1 MSRVLLVDDSPEYEI
16 MVRKALTRPGLDV
29 DVAATARDALM
40 SLLQDPLP
48 QLILLDITLPD
59 RDGLQLYADLQADD
73 RLSAIP
79 VIFLT
84 GHTELAN
91 KLTAF
96 SLGAEDYLVKPVLPL
111 ELRARVEA
119 RLRKLEAKADQE
131 NLIVRGPIRLRLD
144 AQRAEVAGEGGTFKE
159 LKLTPREFKLLL
171 FLARNED
178 RVLTRDQILD
188 AVWGTASEVMD
199 RTVDAHVSALRR
211 KLGPI
216 AACIESVLGTG
227 YRFAIP
233 KGTPGQKPSTT
244 PGEQDAA

>member
-1 MSRVLLVDDSPEYEI
+1 MSRILLVDDSPEYEI

-29 DVAATARDALM
+29 DVAASARDALM
-40 SLLQDPLP
+40 ALLQDPLP

-59 RDGLQLYADLQADD
+59 RDGLQLYADIQADE

-84 GHTELAN
+84 GHAELPN

-131 NLIVRGPIRLRLD
+131 NLILRGPVRLKLD
-144 AQRAEVAGEGGTFKE
+144 AQRAEIASEGGSFKE

-171 FLARNED
+171 FLARNEE

-188 AVWGTASEVMD
+188 AVWGTGSDVMD
-199 RTVDAHVSALRR
+199 RTVDAHVSALRK
-211 KLGPI
+211 KLGP
-216 AACIESVLGTG
+216 AASCIESVLGTG
-227 YRFAIP
+227 YRFNIP
-233 KGTPGQKPSTT
+233 KNSAKTPGS
-244 PGEQDAA
+244 QDAA

>member
-1 MSRVLLVDDSPEYEI
+1 MSRILLVDDSPEYEV
-16 MVRKALTRPGLDV
+16 MVRKALTRPGLAV
-29 DVAATARDALM
+29 DVAPTARDALI

-59 RDGLQLYADLQADD
+59 RDGLQLYADIQADE
-73 RLSAIP
+73 RLASVP

-84 GHTELAN
+84 GHAELAN

-96 SLGAEDYLVKPVLPL
+96 SLGAEDYLVKPVMPL

-119 RLRKLEAKADQE
+119 RLRKLEVKADHE
-131 NLIVRGPIRLRLD
+131 NMIVRGPIRLKLD
-144 AQRAEVAGEGGTFKE
+144 AQRAEVSQEGVFRE

-171 FLARNED
+171 FLAKNEE

-199 RTVDAHVSALRR
+199 RTVDAHVSALRK
-211 KLGPI
+211 KLGP
-216 AACIESVLGTG
+216 AASCIESVLGTG
-227 YRFAIP
+227 YRFAP
-233 KGTPGQKPSTT
+233 PRGGSRAPGNR
-244 PGEQDAA
+244 DAA